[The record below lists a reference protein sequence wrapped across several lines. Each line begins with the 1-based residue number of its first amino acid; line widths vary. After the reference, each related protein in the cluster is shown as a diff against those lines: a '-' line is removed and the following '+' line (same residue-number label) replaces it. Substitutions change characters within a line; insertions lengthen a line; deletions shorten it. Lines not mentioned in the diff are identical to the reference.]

1 MITTITG
8 DKKGVMQD
16 RTNRAILGTKQ
27 GGDVKKK
34 QCSLMVV
41 LALLAGLVGGM
52 VSSQLFM
59 GQLVFAETA
68 QQNEQVVVAREFR
81 LVDKRGKTRAVLRF
95 SPIGGARLAMLDA
108 SAKVRAAF
116 GLVKDGTPFLGMLD
130 KNGQPFWKAP

>member
-1 MITTITG
+1 M
-8 DKKGVMQD
+8 
-16 RTNRAILGTKQ
+16 
-27 GGDVKKK
+27 KKK

-95 SPIGGARLAMLDA
+95 SPIGGASLAMLDA
-108 SAKVRAAF
+108 SGKVRAAF